1 MDEVSST
8 SKRRGPGRDLSGP
21 VMVGAASAAFLAV
34 GMAWTSAAAG
44 AALTGATAPPA
55 NPFALLFNLAQGTYR
70 WPGAWSTAVL
80 VAELVALAAV
90 AVLIVRAVRR
100 ASARRKPIDAAA
112 RHMGK
117 GRDLDKISERT
128 VLAKADRL
136 GVAEGV
142 APGVYLGRSVIGR
155 QPLYGSAEDTYLA
168 IWGTRSGKTTTLAIP
183 AVMRHGQAPVLC
195 TTNRRD
201 LVDATRLPRSRVG
214 EVWVADFQGLLGEEP
229 SWFWD
234 PLTYVTDMTKAARLA
249 SHFAADTRAPG
260 AQTDAYFDPAGE
272 ELVANMLLAA
282 RLDNRP
288 ITQVY
293 RWLSNQRDDEPY
305 LILEEAGPDYRAAA
319 EGLHSVLNAAD
330 KQRSG
335 VYGTAMKN
343 VACLRDPKVTR
354 WVTPPD
360 EGNLTKRRA
369 FRPEKYVRS
378 TDTLYLVSREGTGSA
393 GALVTAL
400 TVAICEAAEEF
411 AMQSPNGRL
420 ARPLLPV
427 LDEAANICKW
437 NDLPDMYSHYG
448 SRGINLMTILQS
460 WAQGVTVWG
469 EYGMEKLW
477 ATANVTS
484 YGGGGRDDRFFS
496 RISALVGQFEPLTYS
511 KSRQPGGHSSNPF
524 ASNVSTTIGS
534 RQEEILS
541 AADLAAVP
549 SGRAVLFVS
558 QTRTTLVETKPWF
571 EYDWA
576 PEVTASLNK
585 YDPGATP

>member
-1 MDEVSST
+1 MSST
-8 SKRRGPGRDLSGP
+8 SKRRGPGQDTNGLLLLGGCSLLLLG
-21 VMVGAASAAFLAV
+21 LAV
-34 GMAWTSAAAG
+34 TWTSAAAG
-44 AALTGATAPPA
+44 AALGGTAAPPS
-55 NPFALLFNLAQGTYR
+55 NPFAVPFNLAAGTYQ
-70 WPGAWSTAVL
+70 WPGLWATVVL
-80 VAELVALAAV
+80 VAELVVL
-90 AVLIVRAVRR
+90 AVLGVLVLRVVRK
-100 ASARRKPIDAAA
+100 ASAHRKPIDAAA

-117 GRDLDKISERT
+117 GRDLDKISAKT
-128 VLAKADRL
+128 VAAKAARL
-136 GVAEGV
+136 GVADGV
-142 APGVYLGRSVIGR
+142 APGVYLGLSVIGR

-229 SWFWD
+229 TWYWD

-319 EGLHSVLNAAD
+319 EGLHSILNAAD

-343 VACLRDPKVTR
+343 VACLRDPRVTR
-354 WVTPPD
+354 WVTPPAAG
-360 EGNLTKRRA
+360 ELSKQRS
-369 FRPEKYVRS
+369 FRPDEYVRS

-411 AMQSPNGRL
+411 AMQSPGGRL

-437 NDLPDMYSHYG
+437 NDLPDIYSHYG
-448 SRGINLMTILQS
+448 SRGINIITILQS

-477 ATANVTS
+477 ATANITS
-484 YGGGGRDDRFFS
+484 YGGGGRDDRFFQ

-511 KSRQPGGHSSNPF
+511 KSRQPGGHPSNPLV
-524 ASNVSTTIGS
+524 SNVSTTIGS

-541 AADLAAVP
+541 PADLAAVP

-558 QTRTTLVETKPWF
+558 QTRTTSSRP
-571 EYDWA
+571 
-576 PEVTASLNK
+576 S
-585 YDPGATP
+585 PGTNTTGQMR